1 VLVSSE
7 ASHTMAYKVQLGAA
21 HLEGLISGS
30 STVSTVGSLSSS
42 GDIAVTGAV
51 HATTL
56 FGDGAGL
63 TNISADGIDVT
74 SSTGDLAYS
83 LVFTEGFQTDGTLGL
98 GGNADLNYN
107 ADSAI
112 LSGNAGLQMVE
123 GSIFGGALNVSG
135 AVTFANTASLS
146 NVDITGAVSASSTLQ
161 IVGAALLG
169 GTLGVSGAV
178 SAESTVTIEGTGSF
192 SSVDMTGSLSGSNTA
207 VFGSSI
213 SSSGDIAIS
222 GAYHGDGSNL
232 TGIAGNVSGSA
243 RHYSSTGLET
253 SGYLK
258 VSGSTTL
265 AGTVAAGDT
274 VTVDK
279 DHSATVAT
287 TVTGLEID
295 FDKTGASTSNNT
307 MYGLK
312 VDMDNTTATNGAN
325 SMYGLHVT
333 PTLTH
338 AADAGNTLVYG
349 ALINA
354 QGGTNGTSFVQG
366 ARIEAGGGDINYG
379 IQLDVEDGGVD
390 LRIESSADSGDY
402 FQIQTTT
409 HGATTITTVDDDAS
423 AADLTF
429 NVDGDITL
437 DPVGGNVTVD
447 AAISSS
453 GGAQVVGNT
462 LLGGQLGISGG
473 VQFHVTTV
481 ITDTHLTASTA
492 TTYQVVSGG
501 TTALTVMLPSAS
513 TGENYQYAVKRHALM
528 SGNVTITG
536 SDIADVIDGNAK
548 LTLETA
554 GASVFLISDGTQ
566 WNIF

>member
-1 VLVSSE
+1 V
-7 ASHTMAYKVQLGAA
+7 AYKVQLGAA
-21 HLEGLISGS
+21 HLAGLVSGS
-30 STVSTVGSLSSS
+30 STIRAVGSMSSS

-51 HATTL
+51 HAATL
-56 FGDGAGL
+56 FGDGAGITGL
-63 TNISADGIDVT
+63 TVA
-74 SSTGDLAYS
+74 A
-83 LVFTEGFQTDGTLGL
+83 
-98 GGNADLNYN
+98 
-107 ADSAI
+107 
-112 LSGNAGLQMVE
+112 LSGTTAQLTTGLE
-123 GSIFGGALNVSG
+123 TSGYLKVSG
-135 AVTFANTASLS
+135 
-146 NVDITGAVSASSTLQ
+146 ST
-161 IVGAALLG
+161 
-169 GTLGVSGAV
+169 TLAGVSG
-178 SAESTVTIEGTGSF
+178 
-192 SSVDMTGSLSGSNTA
+192 SGTA

-213 SSSGDIAIS
+213 SSSGDVAVTGAVHAAQFYGGGAGITGLTVAALS
-222 GAYHGDGSNL
+222 GTTAQL
-232 TGIAGNVSGSA
+232 T
-243 RHYSSTGLET
+243 TGLET

-312 VDMDNTTATNGAN
+312 VDMDNATATNGAN

-338 AADAGNTLVYG
+338 AANAGNTLVYG

-409 HGATTITTVDDDAS
+409 HGATTITTYDDDAS

-473 VQFHVTTV
+473 VKFQVTT
-481 ITDTHLTASTA
+481 ITTNTHLTASTA

-513 TGENYQYAVKRHALM
+513 EGENYQYAVKRHALM
-528 SGNVTITG
+528 SGTVTITG
-536 SDIADVIDGNAK
+536 SDIADVIDGEA
-548 LTLETA
+548 TLQLQTA